1 MVEKLT
7 KKSGVVVWAQEMMY
21 KEMVQTVLLYGRER
35 WVVTEVMLTV
45 LEGFNNQVA
54 RKIVGKTAQSSGD
67 DMWE

>member
-1 MVEKLT
+1 MAEKLT

-67 DMWE
+67 DTWE

>member
-54 RKIVGKTAQSSGD
+54 RKIVGKTAQISGD